1 MIRFPLRTALLAA
14 AGAAMLTAPGCGLFQ
29 RDDKLQQ
36 QLQDC
41 QNELQKVQLQ
51 RDELQQFTL
60 DQQKQIRSL
69 QNLGDKRLEKLYH
82 VKTIEIGRYTAGV
95 DNDPRPGDDAVKV
108 FIRPLDQNG
117 DVVKAAGDMTIQIF
131 DLSLAPKDTLIA
143 LCQYKVDEL
152 SKYWASGFL
161 TYHYSFECKW
171 KTPPRSTDVTV
182 RAEFVDYLTGKHHV
196 AQTVAKVKLAP
207 PKTATKPAK

>member
-1 MIRFPLRTALLAA
+1 MTRPTLRTALLAA
-14 AGAAMLTAPGCGLFQ
+14 AATALLTAPGCGLFQ

-41 QNELQKVQLQ
+41 QTQLQKVQLQ
-51 RDELQQFTL
+51 RDELQQMTL
-60 DQQKQIRSL
+60 EQQKQIRSL
-69 QNLGDKRLEKLYH
+69 QDLGNKRLEKLYH

-95 DNDPRPGDDAVKV
+95 DNDGKEGDDAIKV
-108 FIRPLDQNG
+108 FIRPLDRNG
-117 DVVKAAGDMTIQIF
+117 DVIKAAGDMTIQVF

-143 LCQYKVDEL
+143 QCQYKIDEL
-152 SKYWASGFL
+152 TKYWASGFL
-161 TYHYSFECKW
+161 TYHYSFECNW
-171 KTPPRSTDVTV
+171 KTRPKASEVTV

-207 PKTATKPAK
+207 PTAATQPAK